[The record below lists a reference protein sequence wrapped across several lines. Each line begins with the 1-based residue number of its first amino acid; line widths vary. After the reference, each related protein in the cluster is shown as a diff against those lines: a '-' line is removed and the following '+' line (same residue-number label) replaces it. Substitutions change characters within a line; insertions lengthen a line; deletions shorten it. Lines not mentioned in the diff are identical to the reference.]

1 MTRPFHFFAFPSSLA
16 IALAMNAAAVELT
29 FERDVRPIL
38 KKNCF
43 QCHGEGEKLKGGVD
57 LRLRRLMLGK
67 TKDGDPVL
75 TPGDATKSEIVLVLK
90 HGEMPEKGK
99 PLTAEQIAIIEQ
111 WVAQGAKTARA
122 EPAEVPKYFI
132 TEEEREFWAFQP
144 IRKVAVPVLS
154 SQSSVLSGQSSQPK
168 SNSEHWALS
177 TEHSRIR
184 NPIDAFLLAK
194 LAEKKLTFNPEAD
207 RATLIRRVML
217 DLTGL
222 PPTAE
227 ETAQFLR
234 ECAEEDGVT
243 GRPGDKV
250 NDASVTQSPSH
261 LVTQSSA
268 PSAYE
273 RMVDRALASEHYGER
288 WGRHWMD
295 VAGYADSDG
304 YTDADPVR
312 PWAHK
317 YRDYVIRSLNADKP
331 FDQFIREQV
340 AGDEMVKQP
349 YKNLSPEDTDR
360 LTATAFLRMVPDG
373 SASAATSEQ
382 KTARNAVV
390 SETIKVVSSSLL
402 GMTVGCAQCHDHRLD
417 PIPQTDY
424 YRMRAIFEPALDTEN
439 WRAPGARLVSLMTDP
454 ERAQAAEVEKEAKVI
469 DGERKVKEDEF
480 IEKVLTWELEKKPEA
495 LREPLRTA
503 YRAEVKKRTPEQLKL
518 LKEHPTINQLS
529 GGSLYLYDRTY
540 NTKHEAELKVFT
552 EKSTEIRKRK
562 IVEQFIPVLNEPAA
576 AKTLPATFLFHRGD
590 PLVPREKVTPGELT
604 VLASFHPSSIAEK
617 APSLATSGRRLA
629 FAQSLTDGKHPLTT
643 RVLVNRVW
651 HHHFGRGI
659 VASLGD
665 FGHIGERPT
674 HPELLDWLASEFV
687 AQGWSLKKFHRLI
700 LTSSAY
706 RQSSVRSAEKDR
718 ADPDNRL
725 LGRMNSRRLEAETIR
740 DAMLTVVG
748 KLNPK
753 MFGTP
758 VPIMTDED
766 GQIVVGV
773 DTNDTAGRPSGK
785 FVSLNGEEFRR
796 SLYIQMRRTKPIGM
810 LEAFDLPRMEPNCE
824 LRNASTV
831 ATQSLAMM
839 NGDFTVT
846 MSGYFAERVAK
857 EAGTDTAAQVKRA
870 WQLAFG
876 CEPGAADAKSA
887 TDFITR
893 QTASFKKNPVKL
905 APPAK
910 GKEAPPAEPPMQALA
925 TFCQALLTSNQF
937 LYVD

>member
-1 MTRPFHFFAFPSSLA
+1 
-16 IALAMNAAAVELT
+16 MNAAAADIT

-38 KKNCF
+38 KKHCF
-43 QCHGEGEKLKGGVD
+43 MCHGEGEKLKGGVD

-75 TPGDATKSEIVLVLK
+75 VPGDAAKSEIVLVLK

-99 PLTAEQIAIIEQ
+99 PLTPEQIAVIEQ

-154 SQSSVLSGQSSQPK
+154 AQSSVLSGQSKPK
-168 SNSEHWALS
+168 SEHWALS
-177 TEHSRIR
+177 TEHSRVR

-194 LAEKKLTFNPEAD
+194 LAEKKLAFNPEAD
-207 RATLIRRVML
+207 RPTLIRRVML

-222 PPTAE
+222 PPTPE
-227 ETAQFLR
+227 DTARFL
-234 ECAEEDGVT
+234 A
-243 GRPGDKV
+243 DK
-250 NDASVTQSPSH
+250 NPD
-261 LVTQSSA
+261 
-268 PSAYE
+268 AYE
-273 RMVDRALASEHYGER
+273 RMVDRALASPHYGER
-288 WGRHWMD
+288 WGRHWLD

-312 PWAHK
+312 LWA
-317 YRDYVIRSLNADKP
+317 YQFRDYVIRSLNSDKP
-331 FDQFIREQV
+331 FDQFIREQL
-340 AGDEMVKQP
+340 AGDEMVSAKP
-349 YKNLSPEDTDR
+349 PFKNLAPDDVEK

-373 SASAATSEQ
+373 TSTATAADQ

-390 SETIKVVSSSLL
+390 AETIKVVSSSLL

-424 YRMRAIFEPALDTEN
+424 YRMRAIFEPALDTET
-439 WRAPGARLVSLMTDP
+439 WRTPPARLISLMSDA
-454 ERAQAAEVEKEAKVI
+454 ERTQAAEVEKEAKVI
-469 DGERKVKEDEF
+469 DAARKVKEDEF
-480 IEKVLTWELEKKPEA
+480 IEKVLTWELEAKPEP

-503 YRAEVKKRTPEQLKL
+503 YRTEVKKRTPAQLKL
-518 LKEHPTINQLS
+518 LKEHPTIGQLS
-529 GGSLYLYDRTY
+529 SGSLYLYDITY
-540 NTKHEAELKVFT
+540 KTKHAAELKEFT
-552 EKSTEIRKRK
+552 DKATEVRTRKVVEK
-562 IVEQFIPVLNEPAA
+562 FIPVLNEPAA
-576 AKTLPATFLFHRGD
+576 AKTLPATFLFSRGD
-590 PLVPREKVTPGELT
+590 PLQPKEKVTPGELT
-604 VLASFHPSSIAEK
+604 VLASFHPSTIAEK
-617 APSLATSGRRLA
+617 APSLASSGRRLA
-629 FAQSLTDGKHPLTT
+629 FAQSLTDGKHPLAT

-665 FGHIGERPT
+665 FGSIGERPT

-687 AQGWSLKKFHRLI
+687 AQGWSLKKLHRLI
-700 LTSSAY
+700 LTSTAY
-706 RQSSVRSAEKDR
+706 RQSSARTSEKDR
-718 ADPDNRL
+718 EDPDNRL

-740 DAMLTVVG
+740 DAMLTVTG
-748 KLNPK
+748 KLNTK
-753 MFGTP
+753 MFGAP
-758 VPIMTDED
+758 VPVMTDED

-773 DTNDTAGRPSGK
+773 DTNDTAGRPTGK
-785 FVSLNGEEFRR
+785 FVALNGEEFRR
-796 SLYIQMRRTKPIGM
+796 SLYVQMRRTKPVGM

-846 MSGYFAERVAK
+846 MSKYFAERVAK
-857 EAGTDTAAQVKRA
+857 DAGADVAAQVKRA

-876 CEPGAADAKSA
+876 CEPSAEDAKSA

-893 QTASFKKNPVKL
+893 QTAAFKDHPVKVT
-905 APPAK
+905 PPVK
-910 GKEAPPAEPPMQALA
+910 GHEPPPAEPPMQALA

>member
-1 MTRPFHFFAFPSSLA
+1 MPRLFQSVSLLPC
-16 IALAMNAAAVELT
+16 IATVLAANASAAELT

-43 QCHGEGEKLKGGVD
+43 MCHGEGEKLKGGVD

-67 TKDGDPVL
+67 TKDGEPVL
-75 TPGDATKSEIVLVLK
+75 TPGKPAASEIVQVLR

-99 PLTAEQIAIIEQ
+99 PLAPEQIALIEQ
-111 WVAQGAKTARA
+111 WVLQGAKTARA
-122 EPAEVPKYFI
+122 EPAEVPKYYI
-132 TEEEREFWAFQP
+132 TEEERAFWAFQP
-144 IRKVAVPVLS
+144 IRRIDPPKVKNTALVRTPV
-154 SQSSVLSGQSSQPK
+154 
-168 SNSEHWALS
+168 
-177 TEHSRIR
+177 
-184 NPIDAFLLAK
+184 DAFLLAK
-194 LAEKKLTFNPEAD
+194 LEAAGLGFNPEAD
-207 RATLIRRVML
+207 RETLLRRVTL

-222 PPTAE
+222 PPTSE
-227 ETAQFLR
+227 ELETFL
-234 ECAEEDGVT
+234 A
-243 GRPGDKV
+243 DK
-250 NDASVTQSPSH
+250 NPD
-261 LVTQSSA
+261 
-268 PSAYE
+268 AYE
-273 RMVDRALASEHYGER
+273 RMVERALASPHYGER
-288 WGRHWMD
+288 WGRHWLD

-312 PWAHK
+312 PWS
-317 YRDYVIRSLNADKP
+317 YQFRDYVIRSLNADKP
-331 FDQFIREQV
+331 FDQFIREQL

-349 YKNLSPEDTDR
+349 FKNLTPDDVDK

-373 SASAATSEQ
+373 TASAVASEQ

-390 SETIKVVSSSLL
+390 AETIKVVSSSLL

-424 YRMRAIFEPALDTEN
+424 YAMRAIFEPALDTEN
-439 WRAPGARLVSLMTDP
+439 WRLPGARLVSLMTDA

-469 DGERKVKEDEF
+469 DEQRKVKEDEF
-480 IEKVLTWELEKKPEA
+480 IEKVLTWELEKKPEEV
-495 LREPLRTA
+495 REPLRTA
-503 YRAEVKKRTPEQLKL
+503 YRTEVKMRTPEQLKL
-518 LKEHPTINQLS
+518 LKDHPTINQLS

-562 IVEQFIPVLNEPAA
+562 PAEKFIPILSELAA
-576 AKTLPATFLFHRGD
+576 AKTLPATFVFHRGD
-590 PLVPREKVTPGELT
+590 VLSPREKVTPGELT
-604 VLASFHPSSIAEK
+604 VLASFHASCIPEK
-617 APSLATSGRRLA
+617 SPALATSGRRLA

-687 AQGWSLKKFHRLI
+687 AQGWSLKKLHRLV
-700 LTSSAY
+700 LTSAAY
-706 RQSSVRSAEKDR
+706 RQSSVRVPEKDR

-740 DAMLTVVG
+740 DAMLTVNG
-748 KLNPK
+748 KINLK
-753 MFGTP
+753 MFGAP
-758 VPIMTDED
+758 VPIMSDED

-785 FVSLNGEEFRR
+785 FVPLNGEEFRR

-839 NGDFTVT
+839 NGDFTIT
-846 MSGYFAERVAK
+846 QSKYFAERVVH
-857 EAGTDTAAQVKRA
+857 EAGSEVEAQVKRA
-870 WQLAFG
+870 WLLAFG
-876 CEPGAADAKSA
+876 RAPSEADLKNSTAFLTK
-887 TDFITR
+887 
-893 QTASFKKNPVKL
+893 QTALFQANPL
-905 APPAK
+905 QLPPPAK
-910 GKEAPPAEPPMQALA
+910 GKEAPPTEPPMQAL
-925 TFCQALLTSNQF
+925 TTLCQALLTSNQF